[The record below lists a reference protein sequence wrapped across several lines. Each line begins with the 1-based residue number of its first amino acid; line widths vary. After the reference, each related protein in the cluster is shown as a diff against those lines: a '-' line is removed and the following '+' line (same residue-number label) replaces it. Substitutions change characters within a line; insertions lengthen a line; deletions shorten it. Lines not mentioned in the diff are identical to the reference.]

1 MNSWRRPELSGDGY
15 TLRREWV
22 AFVSHLGYIWVWRAT
37 LMKTATVRARLQP
50 DLKEQAEG
58 ILARVG
64 LTTTEAITLF
74 YRQVVLHRGLPF
86 AVRVPNRTTRRTL
99 LR

>member
-1 MNSWRRPELSGDGY
+1 
-15 TLRREWV
+15 
-22 AFVSHLGYIWVWRAT
+22 
-37 LMKTATVRARLQP
+37 MKTATVRARLQP

-58 ILARVG
+58 ILERVG

-99 LR
+99 LRTEKGEDLHRYASADEMFKDLGL